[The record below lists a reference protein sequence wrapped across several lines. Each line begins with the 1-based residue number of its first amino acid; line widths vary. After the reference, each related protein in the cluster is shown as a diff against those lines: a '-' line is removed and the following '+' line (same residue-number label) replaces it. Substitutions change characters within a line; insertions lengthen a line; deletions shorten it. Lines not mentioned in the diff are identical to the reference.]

1 MPFAIPFPN
10 IDPVIFSVDIFGL
23 TLALRWYALAY
34 LVGLVGGLY
43 LLRWLAR
50 QPRLWTDGQA
60 PYDQEA
66 PDRLLTYMVI
76 GVILGGRLG
85 YVLFYNPAHFLAN
98 PAEILQVW
106 AGGMS
111 FHGGFLG
118 VIVGVILFARVNR
131 LPVLSLADVVA
142 MAAPIGLLLGR
153 IANFINGELWG
164 RPSDVSWAVIFP
176 HGGPLPRHPSQLY
189 EAALEGALLLI
200 VLWTLAMKAGWLKHP
215 GRISGLFFIG
225 YGMARSFVELFR
237 EPDAHFSAPDN
248 PIGYALQFGAE
259 NGLTMGQMLSLP
271 MILIGIGFIWLSTRK
286 SA

>member
-10 IDPVIFSVDIFGL
+10 IDPVIFSVDLFGV

-50 QPRLWTDGQA
+50 QPRLWADGNA
-60 PYDQEA
+60 PYDHEA

-106 AGGMS
+106 TGGMS

-118 VIVGVILFARVNR
+118 VIFGVILFARVNR
-131 LPVLSLADVVA
+131 LAVLSIADVVA
-142 MAAPIGLLLGR
+142 LAAPIGLLLGR
-153 IANFINGELWG
+153 LANFINGELWG
-164 RPSDVSWAVIFP
+164 RPSEVSWAVVFP

-189 EAALEGALLLI
+189 EAALEGALLLL
-200 VLWTLAMKAGWLKHP
+200 VLWALALKAGWLKHP
-215 GRISGLFFIG
+215 GRIAGLFFIG
-225 YGMARSFVELFR
+225 YGAARSFVELFR
-237 EPDAHFSAPDN
+237 EPDAHFASAQN
-248 PIGYALQFGAE
+248 PVGYAIQFSAE
-259 NGLTMGQMLSLP
+259 YGLTMGQILSLP
-271 MILIGIGFIWLSTRK
+271 MLLIGLGFILNARRATT
-286 SA
+286 